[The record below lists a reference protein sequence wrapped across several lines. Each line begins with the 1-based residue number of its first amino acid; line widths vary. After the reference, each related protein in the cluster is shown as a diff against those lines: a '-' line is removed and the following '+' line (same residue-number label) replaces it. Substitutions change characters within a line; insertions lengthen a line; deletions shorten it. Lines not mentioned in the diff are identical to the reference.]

1 MSKLVLA
8 GLLLATASL
17 GGCVVYDPYYGY
29 GPGYSGGGGYYGGGL
44 YYDSGGGSYYRH
56 RRRW

>member
-1 MSKLVLA
+1 MSKLVL
-8 GLLLATASL
+8 GVLLLAMTSL

-29 GPGYSGGGGYYGGGL
+29 GAPGYSGGAYYSGGI
-44 YYDSGGGSYYRH
+44 YYDGGRHHRH

>member
-8 GLLLATASL
+8 VLLLAMTSL

-29 GPGYSGGGGYYGGGL
+29 GAPGYSGGAYYGGYGAY
-44 YYDSGGGSYYRH
+44 YYDGGGRRH
-56 RRRW
+56 RHRW